1 MSHVPFVEACSYP
14 VRAGN
19 ALKPLIDG
27 TPVFRRIC
35 EAVEAA
41 RHSVWICAAFAT
53 RDFRMP
59 DARGSFF
66 DVLDRAQA
74 RGLDVRVIFWRPNAL
89 EGNVTAF
96 RGTAL
101 DREFLGAR
109 DTRWR
114 ARWDRTH
121 DAYCQHQK
129 SWLIDAGYESEIAF
143 VGGVNMTLRGDSVP
157 GHPGP
162 GQRHD
167 LYLEIEGPAATDVHH
182 NFVQRWNE
190 ASERD
195 IEDGQWGHTGDDQL
209 AFPTRLSPPRG
220 ATPAQIQ
227 RTVHAG
233 RYRDDTA
240 TPEGRP
246 FDIAEGERSILD
258 QYLRAIDA
266 ARRTIYIENQSVPI
280 VAVAER
286 LEAALKRGVDINM
299 LVPAEVEPFVREAR
313 RRGERQALF
322 AQLSALD
329 RYANFRLT
337 GIQGHG
343 ATGEPYG
350 IYVHDKVMIVD
361 DIWATI
367 GSCNLHAFSLEGS
380 TEMNCSFHDPDI
392 ARRLRCDLM
401 AEHLSR
407 DVGALDDRAAMALYR
422 EIADANRYRL
432 DTGAAGW
439 QGLLFRLD
447 ASTYGMD

>member
-1 MSHVPFVEACSYP
+1 MSHVPFVESGSYP

-19 ALKPLIDG
+19 ALRPLIDG

-59 DARGSFF
+59 DGRGSFF
-66 DVLDRAQA
+66 DVLDAAQA
-74 RGLDVRVIFWRPNAL
+74 RGLDVRVIFWRPNTQ

-109 DTRWR
+109 GSRWR
-114 ARWDRTH
+114 ARWDRSH
-121 DAYCQHQK
+121 EAYCQHQK
-129 SWLIDAGYESEIAF
+129 SWLIDAGRESEIAF
-143 VGGVNMTLRGDSVP
+143 VGGVNMTLRGESVP

-162 GQRHD
+162 DQRHD
-167 LYLEIEGPAATDVHH
+167 AYIEIQGPAATDVHH

-190 ASERD
+190 ASDRHVA
-195 IEDGQWGHTGDDQL
+195 DGHWGHSGDDQL
-209 AFPTRLSPPRG
+209 PFPTELSPARG
-220 ATPAQIQ
+220 HMPAQIQ

-233 RYRDDTA
+233 RYSDGTA
-240 TPEGRP
+240 TPGGRAYDIEG
-246 FDIAEGERSILD
+246 GERSILD
-258 QYLRAIDA
+258 QYLRAIEA
-266 ARRTIYIENQSVPI
+266 AQRTIYIENQSVPI

-286 LEAALKRGVDINM
+286 LEAALQRGVDVNM

-313 RRGERQALF
+313 RKGERQALF
-322 AQLSALD
+322 AQLAALD
-329 RYANFRLT
+329 RYANFRLA

-343 ATGEPYG
+343 ATGEPYH

-361 DIWATI
+361 DVWATI

-380 TEMNCSFHDPDI
+380 TEMNCSFDDPDI
-392 ARRLRCDLM
+392 ARLLRCELM
-401 AEHLSR
+401 AEHLGR
-407 DVGALDDRAAMALYR
+407 DVAALDERAAMALFR
-422 EIADANRYRL
+422 EIADANRYRY
-432 DTGAAGW
+432 DTGARDW
-439 QGLLFRLD
+439 HGLVYRLD
-447 ASTYGMD
+447 AASYGE